1 MTPSPSPDA
10 VDMMTSHL
18 APGERLLWA
27 GQPKQGFAL
36 RGWDILHWPLSIL
49 MAVVGTF
56 VTVIELREPSEPGAI
71 VAALIMAF
79 AGYYAAVVRFFVDRW
94 QRSTIYYA
102 VTDSRAIILTGES
115 ADDIQSVYLSTLKEV
130 TYTHRGDDTGTLEF
144 DRPSVFTIQGR
155 YDTFR
160 GASWPRLGYRLTPA
174 FEMIADAREVR
185 DLIVQARNAA
195 QASDKQN
202 VETATNI

>member
-1 MTPSPSPDA
+1 MTPALSLDPDA
-10 VDMMTSHL
+10 AAVMTAHL

-27 GQPKQGFAL
+27 GRPKQGFAL
-36 RGWDILHWPLSIL
+36 RGWDILYWPLYIL

-56 VTVIELREPSEPGAI
+56 VTVMEWRDPGNPGVLVFVLLWTAAAYYLAI
-71 VAALIMAF
+71 
-79 AGYYAAVVRFFVDRW
+79 GRFFVDRW

-102 VTDSRAIILTGES
+102 VTDSRGIILTGES
-115 ADDIQSVYLSTLKEV
+115 ADDIQSVYLSTLKKV

-174 FEMIADAREVR
+174 FEMIADARQVR
-185 DLIVQARNAA
+185 DLILQAQHAA
-195 QASDKQN
+195 QQRQ
-202 VETATNI
+202 

>member
-10 VDMMTSHL
+10 VDIMPPHF

-27 GQPKQGFAL
+27 GRPKQGFAL
-36 RGWDILHWPLSIL
+36 HGWDILYWPLYIL

-56 VTVIELREPSEPGAI
+56 VTVMEWRDPGNPGVLVFVLLWTAAAYYLAI
-71 VAALIMAF
+71 
-79 AGYYAAVVRFFVDRW
+79 GRFFVDRW

-144 DRPSVFTIQGR
+144 DRRASSPFKAAMTRSVGR
-155 YDTFR
+155 HGR
-160 GASWPRLGYRLTPA
+160 AW
-174 FEMIADAREVR
+174 
-185 DLIVQARNAA
+185 
-195 QASDKQN
+195 
-202 VETATNI
+202 ATDSRRPLK

>member
-1 MTPSPSPDA
+1 MNLPPSRDA
-10 VDMMTSHL
+10 TEIIDACL

-27 GQPKQGFAL
+27 GRPKQGFAL
-36 RGWDILHWPLSIL
+36 RGWDILYWPLYIL

-56 VTVIELREPSEPGAI
+56 VTVMEWRDPGNPGVLVFVLLWTAAAYYLAI
-71 VAALIMAF
+71 
-79 AGYYAAVVRFFVDRW
+79 GRFFVDRW

-144 DRPSVFTIQGR
+144 DRRASSPFKAAMTRSVGR
-155 YDTFR
+155 HGR
-160 GASWPRLGYRLTPA
+160 AW
-174 FEMIADAREVR
+174 
-185 DLIVQARNAA
+185 
-195 QASDKQN
+195 
-202 VETATNI
+202 ATDSRRPLK